1 MPGPLPKRSD
11 QRIRTKPPTYAETAL
26 PAAGRQGAAPPL
38 PPLKAWHPAT
48 VAAWSAWWATPQA
61 VLWDA
66 DGKSLHRW
74 AVLFDMIATD
84 PTTSASVHA
93 QLLQLEDR
101 HGFSPQALA
110 KLRWAIAAAD
120 PEPVPGTAVPAAK
133 ADRRRR
139 VLEAVTDEK

>member
-1 MPGPLPKRSD
+1 MPGPLPKPAN
-11 QRIRTKPPTYAETAL
+11 QRIRTKPPTYSETAL
-26 PAAGRQGAAPPL
+26 PAEGRQGAAPPL
-38 PPLKAWHPAT
+38 PPLKAWHAAT
-48 VAAWSAWWATPQA
+48 LAAWEAWWSTPQA

-74 AVLFDMIATD
+74 AVLFDMIASD

-120 PEPVPGTAVPAAK
+120 PEPIGGTAVPQAK
-133 ADRRRR
+133 TDRRAR
-139 VLEAVTDEK
+139 VLEAVNHAK